1 MSLVVKFN
9 KRFLLNCLN
18 SFKKSY
24 HVLLLTLFSATSLL
38 CITTTP
44 SSSDS
49 EILTLPTSAFASLKG
64 NSKNLACFGSL
75 VTLPSASP
83 IVTPGN
89 LPLIFEN
96 NSSAIISIF
105 CIMYLSI
112 VATYEDWH
120 WRFVILIFVCLIK
133 GIVDPRIPIFKYS
146 HHSNSK

>member
-1 MSLVVKFN
+1 MSLVVKFS
-9 KRFLLNCLN
+9 KRFLLKVLN

-38 CITTTP
+38 CIITTP

-49 EILTLPTSAFASLKG
+49 DMLTLPTSASASLNG
-64 NSKNLACFGSL
+64 NSKNLACLGSC
-75 VTLPSASP
+75 VTLPSSSP

-96 NSSAIISIF
+96 NSSAMISIF

-112 VATYEDWH
+112 VATNEDRH
-120 WRFVILIFVCLIK
+120 WWFIIL
-133 GIVDPRIPIFKYS
+133 
-146 HHSNSK
+146 